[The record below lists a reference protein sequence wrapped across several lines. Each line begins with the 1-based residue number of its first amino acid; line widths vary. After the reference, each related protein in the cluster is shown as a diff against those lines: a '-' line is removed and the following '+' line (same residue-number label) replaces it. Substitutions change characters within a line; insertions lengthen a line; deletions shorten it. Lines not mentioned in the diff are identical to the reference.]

1 MRGSSRFIASAC
13 SVSVALIGVACSRES
28 ARSDVDASAGAGAS
42 VSAGASAGA
51 GAGASASASAG
62 AGAGAGAGASTYDPA
77 YLTAQPIAAKA
88 IGHTSLVLKLTLE
101 GGLVAAYKPRS
112 QKPLGS
118 TRYRAEIAA
127 YRIARA
133 LGSSNVPVALAR
145 KIDAATL
152 RALSSQGPHGKN
164 ADEILADDDGRVR
177 GALMPW
183 IKYELYPLERE
194 PLRSR
199 AAEWVTSKEPVADAD
214 KALARQVATLF
225 VFDYYIANWDRMSG
239 GNVAIDKATGTLL
252 YVDNDGAFY
261 EAPDGAKLADQLA
274 TLRKMTRFAR
284 SFIVALRAF
293 GLHELEKSVGE
304 EVPGVP
310 LLSKNVIDMAEER
323 RVRILKIVDA
333 RIASDGEASVL
344 F

>member
-1 MRGSSRFIASAC
+1 MRGSSRSIASAC
-13 SVSVALIGVACSRES
+13 FASVALLAVACARENVKIE
-28 ARSDVDASAGAGAS
+28 SDAGAS
-42 VSAGASAGA
+42 
-51 GAGASASASAG
+51 ASASASAG
-62 AGAGAGAGASTYDPA
+62 AGAGAGAGASASARAAAGAPPFDPS
-77 YLTAQPIAAKA
+77 YLTASPTAAKA

-101 GGLVAAYKPRS
+101 GGLVAAFKPRS
-112 QKPLGS
+112 RKPLGT

-145 KIDAATL
+145 KVDGSVL
-152 RALSSQGPHGKN
+152 RDLLAKGPHGAK
-164 ADEILADDDGRVR
+164 ADELLPDDDGRVR

-199 AAEWVTSKEPVADAD
+199 AAEWLTSKATISGED
-214 KALARQVATLF
+214 KAIAAQIATLF

-239 GNVAIDKATGTLL
+239 GNVAIDKATSTLL
-252 YVDNDGAFY
+252 FVDNDGAFY
-261 EAPDGAKLADQLA
+261 ESPDGAKLADQLA
-274 TLRKMTRFAR
+274 TLRKMTRFSR
-284 SFIVALRAF
+284 GFIRALRAF
-293 GLHELEKSVGE
+293 GLHDLERAVGE

-323 RVRILKIVDA
+323 RSRILKIVDA
-333 RIASDGEASVL
+333 KIASDGEANVL
-344 F
+344 VFE